1 MLRKLFGF
9 CALQTD
15 EEVEEED
22 AEEDEKI
29 NEKLQRNPHS
39 YLCRQSR
46 RRASEGMK
54 KRITRKSRAART
66 KMAARALFA
75 FDAIK
80 SLHQLL
86 RQWTTADAE
95 RGRGDET
102 RRDETIRVGDVAR
115 RMRRNETRQFH

>member
-15 EEVEEED
+15 EEEGEED

-46 RRASEGMK
+46 HRASEEK
-54 KRITRKSRAART
+54 KITRKSRAART
-66 KMAARALFA
+66 KMAARAVFA

-86 RQWTTADAE
+86 RHWTTADAE